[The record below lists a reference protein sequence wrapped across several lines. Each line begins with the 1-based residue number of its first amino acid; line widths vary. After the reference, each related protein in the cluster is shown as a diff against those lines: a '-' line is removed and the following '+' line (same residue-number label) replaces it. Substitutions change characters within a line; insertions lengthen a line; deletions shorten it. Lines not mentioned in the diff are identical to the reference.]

1 MGVRG
6 GGQGDK
12 PPPKCQ
18 TRKKISYVFS
28 SKFQRKADSDQN
40 DLREES
46 VFLRNFE
53 ESGKKLKKNKLGS
66 LPRKID
72 SSLRTFWSESAFL

>member
-1 MGVRG
+1 MGWRR
-6 GGQGDK
+6 
-12 PPPKCQ
+12 PPKLG
-18 TRKKISYVFS
+18 KKLSNVSS

-53 ESGKKLKKNKLGS
+53 EIGRKLKKSIEFFLSWGLS
-66 LPRKID
+66 PPD
-72 SSLRTFWSESAFL
+72 SPPSPNPQPQN

>member
-1 MGVRG
+1 MGWRR
-6 GGQGDK
+6 
-12 PPPKCQ
+12 PPKLG
-18 TRKKISYVFS
+18 KNLSNVSS

-46 VFLRNFE
+46 VFLRSFE
-53 ESGKKLKKNKLGS
+53 ESGKKFRKNKLGS

-72 SSLRTFWSESAFL
+72 SSLRTFWSESAFQNEDRDSV

>member
-12 PPPKCQ
+12 PPPKLE
-18 TRKKISYVFS
+18 KKISYVFS

-66 LPRKID
+66 LLRKID